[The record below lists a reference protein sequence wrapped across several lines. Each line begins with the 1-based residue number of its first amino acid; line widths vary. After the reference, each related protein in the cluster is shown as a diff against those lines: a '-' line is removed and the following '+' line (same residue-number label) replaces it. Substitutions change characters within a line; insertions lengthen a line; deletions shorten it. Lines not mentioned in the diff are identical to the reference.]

1 MDRSSQEINLRDLR
15 LELEELLFKEAAL
28 LDAGRF
34 EEWLELF
41 DDNVRYHA
49 PVRATLA
56 RGQEDLSRPEL
67 VAHFDDDK
75 KGLTARVRRLRTG
88 WAHAEEPASRTRHV
102 ISNVLLLDYDSQQ
115 QVARVASNFIVFRS
129 AGDSD
134 ERTFVGSRED
144 LWRKRGDQW
153 RNLMRRIIFDH
164 NVIESISVFL

>member
-1 MDRSSQEINLRDLR
+1 MGRNSSDLNLRELR
-15 LELEELLFKEAAL
+15 LELEELLFREAAL

-41 DDNVRYHA
+41 DDSVRYHA

-56 RGQEDLSRPEL
+56 RGQEDLSRAEL

-75 KGLTARVRRLRTG
+75 RGLSARVRRLRTG

-102 ISNVLLLDYDSQQ
+102 ISNVLLLDYDSVQH
-115 QVARVASNFIVFRS
+115 VARVASNFLVFRS

-144 LWRKRGDQW
+144 LWRRSGERW
-153 RNLMRRIIFDH
+153 RNIMRRIIFDH
-164 NVIESISVFL
+164 NVIESVSVFF